1 MKKRNK
7 KYKPK
12 TIVQNPLNYFIGG
25 YKRIQGEELTDLY
38 AKNHM
43 AMVKLCSGQ
52 ADRDTWDVLV
62 GMINMSLVLAEQHFD
77 DQYHEILLA
86 ARDGLH
92 AIGKRYMDYGRF
104 VLKGEE
110 MNALNNAMEVHEAQL
125 EALRIIDIERAY
137 DEIQRR
143 IKHNHNTMNI
153 YVTKK
158 DQPCEAGTQ

>member
-7 KYKPK
+7 KYKPRA
-12 TIVQNPLNYFIGG
+12 IVQNPLNYFIGG
-25 YKRIQGEELTDLY
+25 YKRIQGAELTDLY

-43 AMVKLCSGQ
+43 AMVKLCNGT

-77 DQYHEILLA
+77 NQYHEMLLA
-86 ARDGLH
+86 GRDALH
-92 AIGKRYMDYGRF
+92 AVGQRYMQIDRF
-104 VLKGEE
+104 VLKGDE
-110 MNALNNAMEVHEAQL
+110 MQALNNAMEVHEAQL
-125 EALRIIDIERAY
+125 EALRIIDVERAY

-153 YVTKK
+153 YVKNK
-158 DQPCEAGTQ
+158 EIAQ

>member
-12 TIVQNPLNYFIGG
+12 TIVQNPLNYFLGG

-52 ADRDTWDVLV
+52 SDRDDWEVLTD
-62 GMINMSLVLAEQHFD
+62 MINLSLVLTEQHFD
-77 DQYHEILLA
+77 DQYHEMLLLA
-86 ARDGLH
+86 RDSLL
-92 AIGKRYMDYGRF
+92 AIGQRYMDCGKF
-104 VLKGEE
+104 TLEGDE
-110 MNALNNAMEVHEAQL
+110 MQALNNAMDVSEAQL
-125 EALRIIDIERAY
+125 EVLRVVDVERAEK
-137 DEIQRR
+137 EIKRR

-158 DQPCEAGTQ
+158 DQPCEAGMK